1 MGERTSYRPGTFGW
15 VDLAAIDVV
24 AAKDFYGGLFGWEGE
39 ETPAG
44 DAGTYTMLRRDGRD
58 VAGLYELG
66 AQMREEGVSPHWTSY
81 VTVADVDATAAR
93 AEELGGTVVAG
104 PLDVMDAGRMADVRD
119 PQGAVIA
126 LWQAG
131 RHPGAGLVNEPGA
144 LCWND
149 LMTPDPHASR
159 RFYSQLFGWTIEEV
173 SGSGGYYWAIHN
185 GESANGGLLPLDGVP
200 PAWKAY
206 FATDDLNASIATVAD
221 AGGAV
226 LMPPREVPAGRFAA
240 VRDPQGAAFSLFEGQ
255 LDP

>member
-1 MGERTSYRPGTFGW
+1 MGERTSYPPGTFAW
-15 VDLAAIDVV
+15 VDLATTD
-24 AAKDFYGGLFGWEGE
+24 AAGAKAFYDGLLGWEAE
-39 ETPAG
+39 DTPAG
-44 DAGTYTMLRRDGRD
+44 DAGTYTMLRKNGRD

-66 AQMREEGVSPHWTSY
+66 AELGPQGISPRWTSF
-81 VTVADVDATAAR
+81 VTVVDVDGTATR
-93 AEELGGTVVAG
+93 AEELGGTVLAG
-104 PLDVMDAGRMADVRD
+104 PFDVMDAGRTATVRD

-149 LMTPDPHASR
+149 LMTPDPHSSR
-159 RFYSQLFGWTIEEV
+159 RFYSELFEWRIEEV
-173 SGSGGYYWAIHN
+173 PGSGGYYWAVHN
-185 GESANGGLLPLDGVP
+185 GESPNGGLLPLDGVV
-200 PAWKAY
+200 PAWNAY
-206 FATDDLNASIATVAD
+206 FGSDDLDAAIATVTE